1 MLRVVDCY
9 LCIWPNNN
17 DDMIG
22 SRIPRYFLYATAL
35 GVIVA
40 GIMLS
45 MFYGQYRWLANQIV
59 ATSSEEHRILLEA
72 SFERRMRAELHAIA
86 NDLPADSSGSPDAL
100 SDALSRAMA
109 ANPELVGLRF
119 TNSAGD
125 SWSDGNYP
133 QVDYTSETTWLDEQM
148 LMTYPVIREQQE
160 VGHVSGAFT
169 LAGFRAD
176 LAGFT
181 EELQT
186 KEDES
191 RRVSFLWIAGGTIAV
206 LLLCGA
212 VVWLL
217 VLEQTQRIRQLK
229 AQAERFRDADFGEP
243 LPVRRGDELGELAAV
258 FNDMRDK
265 LRTTTHSRDYVD
277 SILSGMNEAIIVTGD
292 SGQIQRVN
300 KATTHLLG
308 YEEEELADTSVDFV
322 IDNKKSPSLANDSPS
337 GLPREAIFQS
347 KYGESIPVSYTCS
360 IIESDGVGAGSR
372 IYAAQNI
379 TERRRAEKRIRY
391 LARIDA
397 LTKIPNRMQF
407 QHLLQ
412 RGIARARRAGH
423 PLCLFYVDIDHFK
436 EINDTFGHLA
446 GDTTLETVAE
456 RLSTALPDHSVIGRL
471 AGDEFAVI
479 IHGLG
484 PDKDGMEKT
493 SKLAQKL
500 LDRLADP
507 FFVQGH
513 EVFMTASLGIA
524 FYPKDAPNVI
534 DLIRNADA
542 ALYSAK
548 KSGGNVFAYYAPA
561 MNEASVERLMTKSR
575 LKRAFERDEL
585 LVHYQPKYNLETG
598 EVFGAEALVRWELP
612 DRGLILPSDFIPLA
626 EETSLI
632 IEIGEWVLDKVCE
645 DFRVWQ
651 RSVGSP
657 GRVSVNLSLKQL
669 RQLNFIARISAILRS
684 HEISPTSLEL
694 EITETTLM
702 ENPERTIKLLDQ
714 LYGLGLHLAIDDFG
728 TGYSSLSA
736 LQQFP
741 ISTLK
746 IDQSFVRHV
755 VTSPDDATIV
765 DTIVQ
770 MGRNLNMDVVAEGVE
785 EEAQLIFLQ
794 KLGCNYVQGL
804 LFGDPMSADNYL
816 ELLLAQAEGTDT
828 YRALFASA

>member
-1 MLRVVDCY
+1 
-9 LCIWPNNN
+9 
-17 DDMIG
+17 MIG
-22 SRIPRYFLYATAL
+22 TRIPRFLLYATTL

-40 GIMLS
+40 AIMLS

-59 ATSSEEHRILLEA
+59 STSYDEHRSLLEA
-72 SFERRMRAELHAIA
+72 SFERRMRAELHTIA
-86 NDLPADSSGSPDAL
+86 DLLPAIPNAEPNAVL
-100 SDALSRAMA
+100 NTLSRAMSA
-109 ANPELVGLRF
+109 DPDLNGLRF
-119 TNSAGD
+119 TNSAGE
-125 SWSDGNYP
+125 SWSGGNYP
-133 QVDYTSETTWLDEQM
+133 QVPYVSATTWLDEQV
-148 LMTYPVIREQQE
+148 LITYPVIRDEQE
-160 VGHVSGAFT
+160 IGRISGAFQ
-169 LAGFRAD
+169 LGAIRSD
-176 LAGFT
+176 LASFT

-186 KEDES
+186 KEYES
-191 RRVSFLWIAGGTIAV
+191 RRVSYLWIGGGTIAV
-206 LLLCGA
+206 LMLCGG

-217 VLEQTQRIRQLK
+217 VRGQTKRIRELK

-243 LPVRRGDELGELAAV
+243 LASDRSDELGALAAV
-258 FNDMRDK
+258 FNDMRDR

-277 SILSGMNEAIIVTGD
+277 SILSGMNEAIIVTND
-292 SGQIQRVN
+292 DGQIESIN
-300 KATTHLLG
+300 TATTHLLG
-308 YEEEELADTSVDFV
+308 YETEELCGTSIDFIIDT
-322 IDNKKSPSLANDSPS
+322 KKSRSLATDSPS

-360 IIESDGVGAGSR
+360 IIDNNRRATSSR
-372 IYAAQNI
+372 IYAAQNV

-412 RGIARARRAGH
+412 RGIARARRAGK
-423 PLCLFYVDIDHFK
+423 PLCLFYIDIDHFK

-456 RLSTALPDHSVIGRL
+456 RLSTALPGRSVIGRL

-479 IHGLG
+479 VDELG

-493 SKLAQKL
+493 TELAQKL

-513 EVFMTASLGIA
+513 EVFMTASLGVA

-542 ALYSAK
+542 ALYHAK
-548 KSGGNVFAYYAPA
+548 KSGGNVFSFYTPA
-561 MNEASVERLMTKSR
+561 MNEASVERLMTKSK

-612 DRGLILPSDFIPLA
+612 DRGLILPSDFIPIA

-651 RSVGSP
+651 RSVSSP

-669 RQLNFIARISAILRS
+669 RQLNFTDRISAIMRG
-684 HEISPTSLEL
+684 HEVSPTSLEL

-746 IDQSFVRHV
+746 IDRSFVRHI
-755 VTSPDDATIV
+755 VTNPDDATIV

-785 EEAQLIFLQ
+785 EEGQLNLLQ
-794 KLGCNYVQGL
+794 NLGCTYVQGL

-828 YRALFASA
+828 YRALFA

>member
-1 MLRVVDCY
+1 
-9 LCIWPNNN
+9 
-17 DDMIG
+17 MIG
-22 SRIPRYFLYATAL
+22 SKIPRLILYAMVL
-35 GVIVA
+35 GAAGA

-45 MFYGQYRWLANQIV
+45 MFYGQYRWLADQIES
-59 ATSSEEHRILLEA
+59 ASYEEHRSLLES
-72 SFERRMRAELHAIA
+72 SFERSSRANLHAVADRLPDDLTDIDA
-86 NDLPADSSGSPDAL
+86 NIVDRLLDSAL
-100 SDALSRAMA
+100 DVH
-109 ANPELVGLRF
+109 PELTGIQL
-119 TNSAGD
+119 TAASGET
-125 SWSDGNYP
+125 WSRGGY
-133 QVDYTSETTWLDEQM
+133 S
-148 LMTYPVIREQQE
+148 QE
-160 VGHVSGAFT
+160 VIFT
-169 LAGFRAD
+169 EAIWLEEQLLLTHPVKRDGGVIGVLAGSFKLD
-176 LAGFT
+176 ILKSELAAFAARLET
-181 EELQT
+181 REN
-186 KEDES
+186 ES
-191 RRVSFLWIAGGTIAV
+191 RRISYIWIGGGTLAV
-206 LLLCGA
+206 LFLCL
-212 VVWLL
+212 VVMWLITHG
-217 VLEQTQRIRQLK
+217 QTKRIRQLK
-229 AQAERFRDADFGEP
+229 AQAEKFRDSDFGEP
-243 LPVRRGDELGELAAV
+243 LPETAGDELGALASV
-258 FNDMRDK
+258 FNDMRDR

-277 SILSGMNEAIIVTGD
+277 SILSGMNEAIIVTDDG
-292 SGQIQRVN
+292 GNIRQINR
-300 KATTHLLG
+300 ATTHLLG
-308 YEEEELADTSVDFV
+308 YEQEELENTSIDFV
-322 IDNKKSPSLANDSPS
+322 INTKKSQSLANDTPS
-337 GLPREAIFQS
+337 GLPRETVFES

-360 IIESDGVGAGSR
+360 IVESNDGAASSR

-397 LTKIPNRMQF
+397 LTKVPNRMQF

-412 RGIARARRAGH
+412 RSIARARRAGK

-456 RLSTALPDHSVIGRL
+456 RLTAALPKHSVIGRL
-471 AGDEFAVI
+471 AGDEFAI
-479 IHGLG
+479 ILDGLG
-484 PDKDGMEKT
+484 PDSDGENKT
-493 SKLAQKL
+493 SGLAQKL
-500 LDRLADP
+500 LNRLADP

-513 EVFMTASLGIA
+513 EVFMTASMGIA
-524 FYPKDAPNVI
+524 YYPNDAPNVI

-542 ALYSAK
+542 ALYSSK
-548 KSGGNVFAYYAPA
+548 KSGGNVFAFYKPA
-561 MNEASVERLMTKSR
+561 MNAASVERLMTKSK

-612 DRGLILPSDFIPLA
+612 ERGVILPSDFIPLA
-626 EETSLI
+626 EETNLI

-669 RQLNFIARISAILRS
+669 KQINFINRISSIFRA

-746 IDQSFVRHV
+746 IDKSFVRNV
-755 VTSPDDATIV
+755 ATNPEDATIV
-765 DTIVQ
+765 DTIIK

-785 EEAQLIFLQ
+785 VEAQLAFLQ
-794 KLGCNYVQGL
+794 KLGCTYVQGL

-816 ELLLAQAEGTDT
+816 ELLLAQAEGSDT
-828 YRALFASA
+828 HRALFA

>member
-1 MLRVVDCY
+1 
-9 LCIWPNNN
+9 
-17 DDMIG
+17 MIG
-22 SRIPRYFLYATAL
+22 SRIPRFLLYATTL

-40 GIMLS
+40 AIMLS

-59 ATSSEEHRILLEA
+59 STSSDEHRALLEA
-72 SFERRMRAELHAIA
+72 SFERRMRADLHAIA
-86 NDLPADSSGSPDAL
+86 DMLPADATAEPDAM
-100 SDALSRAMA
+100 SNTLSRAMT
-109 ANPELVGLRF
+109 ANPEINGLRF
-119 TNSAGD
+119 TSSAGE
-125 SWSDGNYP
+125 SWSTGNYP
-133 QVDYTSETTWLDEQM
+133 QVLYTRETTWLDEQV
-148 LMTYPVIREQQE
+148 LITYPVIRDEQE
-160 VGHVSGAFT
+160 IGHISGSFELT
-169 LAGFRAD
+169 TMQSD
-176 LAGFT
+176 LTSFT

-186 KEDES
+186 KEGES
-191 RRVSFLWIAGGTIAV
+191 RRVSYVWIGGGTGAV
-206 LLLCGA
+206 LLLCGG

-217 VLEQTQRIRQLK
+217 VRGQTNRIRELK

-243 LPVRRGDELGELAAV
+243 LPAGRGDELGALAAV

-265 LRTTTHSRDYVD
+265 LRTTTLSRDYVD
-277 SILSGMNEAIIVTGD
+277 SILSGMNEAIIVTSD
-292 SGQIQRVN
+292 DGQIQSIN
-300 KATTHLLG
+300 TATTHLLG
-308 YEEEELADTSVDFV
+308 YELEELRGTSIDFMIDT
-322 IDNKKSPSLANDSPS
+322 KKSRSLAKDSPS

-360 IIESDGVGAGSR
+360 IIDNSGKGESNR
-372 IYAAQNI
+372 IFAAQNI

-412 RGIARARRAGH
+412 RGIARARRAGK

-456 RLSTALPDHSVIGRL
+456 RLSTALPEHSVIGRL
-471 AGDEFAVI
+471 AGDEFAII

-484 PDKDGMEKT
+484 PDKDGLQET
-493 SKLAQKL
+493 SELAQKL
-500 LDRLADP
+500 LNRLADP

-548 KSGGNVFAYYAPA
+548 KAGGNMSSFYVPA
-561 MNEASVERLMTKSR
+561 MNEASVERLMTKSK

-612 DRGLILPSDFIPLA
+612 DRGLILPSDFIPIA

-645 DFRVWQ
+645 DFRIWQ

-669 RQLNFIARISAILRS
+669 RQLNFIGRISAILRS
-684 HEISPTSLEL
+684 HEVSPTSLEL

-702 ENPERTIKLLDQ
+702 ENPKRTIKLLDQ

-746 IDQSFVRHV
+746 IDRSFVRHI
-755 VTSPDDATIV
+755 VTNPDDATIV

-785 EEAQLIFLQ
+785 EEAQLNFLQ
-794 KLGCNYVQGL
+794 KLGCTYVQGL

-828 YRALFASA
+828 YRALFA